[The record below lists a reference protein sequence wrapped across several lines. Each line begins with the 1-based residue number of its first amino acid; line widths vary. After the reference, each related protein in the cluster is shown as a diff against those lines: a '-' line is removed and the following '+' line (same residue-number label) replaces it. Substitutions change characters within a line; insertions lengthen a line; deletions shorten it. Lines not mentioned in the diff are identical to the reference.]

1 MAKSKQSTKKVATK
15 KAGKSAKT
23 ATLRNVEI
31 TPTTKLKFAHAREGG
46 GVKTEFVKLVPKTGI
61 TAAALQK
68 KGAEEL
74 KVPVSRSAAWLPKFV
89 RRGVL
94 QIAAR

>member
-1 MAKSKQSTKKVATK
+1 MAKSTKSKKVSK
-15 KAGKSAKT
+15 KAAGKSVKA
-23 ATLRNVEI
+23 AAPRNVEI
-31 TPTTKLKFAHAREGG
+31 TPTTKLKFAHARKGG

-68 KGAEEL
+68 KGAKEL
-74 KVPVSRSAAWLPKFV
+74 KVPMSRSAMWLPKFV